1 MGSSP
6 HTLNRIVKTVAFSA
20 AVSLVTGLPSTT
32 LADGDT
38 SEGAGAPIEGATAP
52 LIVPAPGIAPPAEL
66 LPLVP
71 DQPVTEPDATTMD
84 DPEQV
89 ETPDAEGDVVSTDD
103 AAVKIADQPEPPK
116 PTCPEDVL
124 WLRGEFG
131 KARFTV
137 DVANTRVSR
146 AQGLMHVESM
156 PASKGML
163 FVYEF
168 PREVAFWMKNTLIP
182 LDMLFIDRSGV
193 VTHIHEN
200 AIPHDETP
208 IPGGQAVYAV
218 LEINGGLS
226 RKLGLSIGDALRHP
240 AFSGGPAALE
250 CKD

>member
-20 AVSLVTGLPSTT
+20 TVSLVTGLPSTT

-71 DQPVTEPDATTMD
+71 DQPVTEPDANTVD

-89 ETPDAEGDVVSTDD
+89 ETPDAEGDVVSADD
-103 AAVKIADQPEPPK
+103 AAEKIADQSETPK

-137 DVANTRVSR
+137 DVANTRDSR

-168 PREVAFWMKNTLIP
+168 PREVAFWMKNTLVP
-182 LDMLFIDRSGV
+182 LDIIYADERGV
-193 VTHIHEN
+193 VQSIHAN
-200 AIPHDETP
+200 AVPGDLTP
-208 IPGGQAVYAV
+208 LPGEGLIQYV
-218 LEINGGLS
+218 LEINGGMA
-226 RKLGLSIGDALRHP
+226 KALGILPGTQIQHP
-240 AFSGGPAALE
+240 AISNPAWP
-250 CKD
+250 CS